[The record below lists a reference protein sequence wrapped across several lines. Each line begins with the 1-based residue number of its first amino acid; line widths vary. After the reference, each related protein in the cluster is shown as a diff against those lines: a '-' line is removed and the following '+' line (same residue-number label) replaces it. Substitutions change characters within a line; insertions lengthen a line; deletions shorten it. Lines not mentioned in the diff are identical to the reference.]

1 MFGGKQM
8 DKKFWR
14 SKTLWGFGIA
24 GIIALGQTLGVGVSE
39 TLVAEIAKILTAFLG
54 VYGLRSAVSEE

>member
-1 MFGGKQM
+1 M
-8 DKKFWR
+8 DKSIFR

-39 TLVAEIAKILTAFLG
+39 SVVAEVVKVLSAVFGA
-54 VYGLRSAVSEE
+54 YGLRSAVD